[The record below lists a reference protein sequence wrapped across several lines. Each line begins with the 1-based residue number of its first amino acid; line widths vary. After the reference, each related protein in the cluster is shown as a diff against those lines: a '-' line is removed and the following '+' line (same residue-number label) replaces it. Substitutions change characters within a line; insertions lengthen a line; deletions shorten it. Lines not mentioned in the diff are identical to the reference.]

1 MGLFYNAPEPTRA
14 TDVDSLRCYTR
25 LRYAVVEAFIENVGF
40 LCEPSCGKDFI
51 NTYDKDCVNQISL
64 ACDLQD
70 VSA

>member
-1 MGLFYNAPEPTRA
+1 MLHA
-14 TDVDSLRCYTR
+14 TE
-25 LRYAVVEAFIENVGF
+25 YAIVEAFIENVGF